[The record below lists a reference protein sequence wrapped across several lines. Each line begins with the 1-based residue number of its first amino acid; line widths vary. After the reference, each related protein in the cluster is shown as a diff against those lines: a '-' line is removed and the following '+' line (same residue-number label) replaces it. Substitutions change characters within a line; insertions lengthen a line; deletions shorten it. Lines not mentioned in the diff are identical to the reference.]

1 MKKTLLCVGLFVAFA
16 INAQDGNTIENAIEI
31 NGTSVS
37 VNILNYNSATN
48 SGLTP
53 ACDASEDVFY
63 KHVVST
69 GDNKV
74 QIGMASLGLTLAANI
89 DYQIFLAP
97 SDDLGQLQELE
108 CDSYNIVA
116 LVGGSFEVVLDNVTP
131 SDAYYLRVYKNNQ
144 ALINLSSLL
153 SGTSITMNSVFD
165 ATLSNVD
172 VEENNVKVLVS
183 QDQIRLVNNTSFN
196 SYQIYGLDGKIVKR
210 IEADENIAA
219 IDTSYLSDGFYV
231 LNLINET
238 ENYTYKFIKY

>member
-108 CDSYNIVA
+108 CDSYNVVA

>member
-108 CDSYNIVA
+108 CDSYNVVA

-172 VEENNVKVLVS
+172 VEE
-183 QDQIRLVNNTSFN
+183 
-196 SYQIYGLDGKIVKR
+196 
-210 IEADENIAA
+210 
-219 IDTSYLSDGFYV
+219 
-231 LNLINET
+231 
-238 ENYTYKFIKY
+238 

>member
-1 MKKTLLCVGLFVAFA
+1 
-16 INAQDGNTIENAIEI
+16 
-31 NGTSVS
+31 
-37 VNILNYNSATN
+37 LNYNSATN